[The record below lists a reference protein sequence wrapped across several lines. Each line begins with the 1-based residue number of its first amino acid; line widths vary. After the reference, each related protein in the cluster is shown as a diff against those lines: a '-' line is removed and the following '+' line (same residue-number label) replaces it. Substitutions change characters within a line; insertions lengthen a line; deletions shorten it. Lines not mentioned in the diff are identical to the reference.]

1 MIFDIT
7 FEHEPNPLARQVGIR
22 TYAETL
28 HGGRVGTT
36 LELSLWWGYLL
47 VSWMTPWRND
57 HEHRRIEAS
66 EEIDRPAG

>member
-1 MIFDIT
+1 MIFDLT
-7 FEHEPNPLARQVGIR
+7 FEHEPNPLARTVGVR

-47 VSWMTPWRND
+47 VSWMTPWRSD
-57 HEHRRIEAS
+57 EHRSTETS
-66 EEIDRPAG
+66 EEADRSTG